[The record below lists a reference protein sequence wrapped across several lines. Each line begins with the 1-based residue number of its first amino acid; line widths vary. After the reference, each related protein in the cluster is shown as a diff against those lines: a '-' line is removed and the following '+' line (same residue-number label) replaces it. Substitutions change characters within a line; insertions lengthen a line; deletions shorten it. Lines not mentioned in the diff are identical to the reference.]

1 MKNDSAQA
9 VGGLVLV
16 DGDIGEQLVD
26 VLPGPLV
33 GTLVLGNIQRRIH
46 KQFIDTDDLAGQ
58 FSGLRQVNRFRA
70 QIGHSGR
77 VLPVRSSCIM
87 ACSGER
93 VVGGRLGCRAQ

>member
-26 VLPGPLV
+26 ILPGPLV

-46 KQFIDTDDLAGQ
+46 KQFIDTDDLAG
-58 FSGLRQVNRFRA
+58 
-70 QIGHSGR
+70 
-77 VLPVRSSCIM
+77 
-87 ACSGER
+87 
-93 VVGGRLGCRAQ
+93 